1 MPADSGNGSN
11 VTTRRSRPRRPS
23 RLLCRRA
30 HRLALLASALL
41 LAFAAS
47 GCGGSNK
54 TSDETL
60 PTRPKLTVP
69 NGSVGPAKNKQSGTT
84 GQTGAAT
91 GNATTQTQTQSG
103 AGAGSGGAAPQQ
115 NTGGQGTGQNQG
127 TATPQNTGG
136 AAPGN

>member
-11 VTTRRSRPRRPS
+11 VTTRGSRPRRPS
-23 RLLCRRA
+23 RLLGRRA

-91 GNATTQTQTQSG
+91 GNATTQTQSG
-103 AGAGSGGAAPQQ
+103 ADAGSGGAAPQQ
-115 NTGGQGTGQNQG
+115 NTGGQGTDQNQG